1 MSRAPSNFRQQDVT
15 RAINA
20 AKASGLPIARIE
32 IDAKTAKIVVIVGD
46 PKTTEEKALA
56 EQNPWDK
63 PGEALPRRRRKK
75 TCE

>member
-32 IDAKTAKIVVIVGD
+32 VDPKTSKIVVIIGD
-46 PKTTEEKALA
+46 PDKPETQTVS
-56 EQNPWDK
+56 PWDNA
-63 PGEALPRRRRKK
+63 PMPSERKRK
-75 TCE
+75 AK

>member
-32 IDAKTAKIVVIVGD
+32 VDPKTSKIIVIVGEPGKD
-46 PKTTEEKALA
+46 EAR
-56 EQNPWDK
+56 NPWDNA
-63 PGEALPRRRRKK
+63 PMPSERKRK
-75 TCE
+75 R